1 MKKEPAIGILFA
13 AVTAL
18 PAWCAAQDQALRF
31 LDVPP
36 SAVSSTALR
45 NVPLSPEA
53 RAGLEKALEA
63 RDFTRAETILV
74 KEVDHNPKS
83 APLLMLAGGVFFL
96 DGKYLNSAI
105 AMKKADALGALDERG
120 RFTLA
125 MAYVAL
131 NHRDWARPELDQLA
145 GSDPRNALYP
155 YWLSR
160 LDYDAQQFNAAIVHA
175 RKAIGLDPN
184 FMKAYDN
191 LGLCY
196 EALGKYDDAMQAY
209 QEAVRLNRPSRTPSP
224 WPALNA
230 GALLVKLSRP
240 EEAEKYLRESLQDDP
255 RFPQAHY
262 QMGALF
268 EKQHKDAEALR
279 ELKQAATLNPSY
291 AEPYY
296 LLGKIYRRQGNRKDA
311 ETAWNTFER
320 LKKEHPQ
327 QGPH

>member
-1 MKKEPAIGILFA
+1 
-13 AVTAL
+13 
-18 PAWCAAQDQALRF
+18 
-31 LDVPP
+31 
-36 SAVSSTALR
+36 
-45 NVPLSPEA
+45 
-53 RAGLEKALEA
+53 
-63 RDFTRAETILV
+63 
-74 KEVDHNPKS
+74 
-83 APLLMLAGGVFFL
+83 
-96 DGKYLNSAI
+96 
-105 AMKKADALGALDERG
+105 
-120 RFTLA
+120 
-125 MAYVAL
+125 
-131 NHRDWARPELDQLA
+131 
-145 GSDPRNALYP
+145 
-155 YWLSR
+155 
-160 LDYDAQQFNAAIVHA
+160 
-175 RKAIGLDPN
+175 
-184 FMKAYDN
+184 
-191 LGLCY
+191 
-196 EALGKYDDAMQAY
+196 MQAY